1 MLPLRALRAVAV
13 AAATSVA
20 FVAATPLTTA
30 RPAPR
35 VAPWAPRVAPC
46 LAGASAESWHSGS
59 HRWSWGSR
67 DGSSYQSC
75 HKLPMDPMDE
85 MIDGLIRMSDLW
97 VIRPSGYL

>member
-1 MLPLRALRAVAV
+1 MLPSRALRAAAVAAV
-13 AAATSVA
+13 AAATSVT

-30 RPAPR
+30 RP
-35 VAPWAPRVAPC
+35 APRVAPC